1 MGRRLREMKIVKLS
15 IELVLDDDPDFYL
28 PGEKSGGTFTPLFD
42 HSKISE
48 YLNNKL
54 YNDPE
59 FFGDFG
65 PENIVSVTDWE

>member
-1 MGRRLREMKIVKLS
+1 MKIVKVS
-15 IELVLDDDPDFYL
+15 IELVIDEDDKFLLPSRTIDGNVVQMYDLD
-28 PGEKSGGTFTPLFD
+28 E
-42 HSKISE
+42 ISN

-65 PENIVSVTDWE
+65 PENIVEVKDFE